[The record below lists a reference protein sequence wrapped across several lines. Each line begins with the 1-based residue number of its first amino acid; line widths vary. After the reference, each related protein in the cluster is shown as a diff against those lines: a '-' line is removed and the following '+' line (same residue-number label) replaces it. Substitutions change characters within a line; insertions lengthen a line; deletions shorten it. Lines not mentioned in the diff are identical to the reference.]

1 MLHPRKDDHGTNV
14 SKTEGWMMV
23 IQPRRRIKARTSNN
37 NKESG
42 KSKENVFGQRPQD
55 SGEGREQ
62 RSDTIKSEALPSI
75 GLKLNEH

>member
-1 MLHPRKDDHGTNV
+1 MLHPRKDDHGTKV
-14 SKTEGWMMV
+14 SETEGWMMV

-55 SGEGREQ
+55 SGERGGEQ
-62 RSDTIKSEALPSI
+62 LSDTIKSEGLPSI
-75 GLKLNEH
+75 GL